1 MNKPT
6 ESISSKDLTKALSHI
21 HSLILA
27 EEQVFDDLG
36 MLKEF
41 LKDLQVTFDET
52 GEHALVES
60 LRQELKKL
68 KGLVY
73 KDELTGVLNRR
84 GVYEEFE
91 AFFHESLAAQDRKVA
106 RKGVVIS
113 DFSVLFFDLDNF
125 KKINDTHGH
134 AEGDEVLKH
143 LAKLLRKHVRDID
156 AVGRL
161 GGEEFVVGLL
171 GASEEE
177 ACVKAEEIRK
187 AIEEE
192 IRAGGEPVTASIGVS
207 SMKKSKAQNLH
218 ELVDTADKA
227 MYEAKT
233 NRGKN
238 AVVCYSE
245 LI

>member
-6 ESISSKDLTKALSHI
+6 EPISSKQLTKALSHI

-52 GEHALVES
+52 GDHELVDS
-60 LRQELKKL
+60 MRHELKKL

-91 AFFHESLAAQDRKVA
+91 AFFHESLAGQDRKGL

-113 DFSVLFFDLDNF
+113 DFSILFFDLDNF

-177 ACVKAEEIRK
+177 ACVKAESIRK

-192 IRAGGEPVTASIGVS
+192 IRAGEETVTASIGVA

-218 ELVDTADKA
+218 ELVDAADKA
-227 MYEAKT
+227 MYEAKS

-238 AVVCYSE
+238 NVVCHSE
-245 LI
+245 LV